1 MARTSLEQREGNLD
15 YDTLCSLPAIV
26 VFGVMLVGEEGQG
39 VEPARRFTQKDKT
52 RKTQIF
58 RKKII
63 WNLPRTLTHIMVKFI
78 FTYCEPIDVAFV
90 KDQSQYYYHG

>member
-39 VEPARRFTQKDKT
+39 VEPARRFTQKDTT

-58 RKKII
+58 RS
-63 WNLPRTLTHIMVKFI
+63 NT
-78 FTYCEPIDVAFV
+78 D
-90 KDQSQYYYHG
+90 SYHGKIHLYLL